1 MEESIVDDDVEDM
14 ASTSESEYDQTS
26 ESEDDQISES
36 DDDNMEDHMFS
47 FSANPFFPFKNEFEM
62 LALLF
67 FKSGQDNYSHRL
79 MKNIL
84 AFAEAYCKAAMKA
97 RGQKC
102 GVQDYNSEDYLPAF
116 TSITKSHL
124 RKKSRVPVLRKD
136 VYPVQKGDTT
146 YEMTLNK
153 PSEFIQLL
161 LGNPEKCKKLASVP
175 DRTPNCRTSLNQ
187 GHKWLYDPE
196 FRCPMVVGDIPLKD
210 LWIGDIVKVIP
221 LDSDDTEDCFMISNF
236 FCSENIEYCETFQVS
251 LNSENSLCTECTPSI
266 MELSSIDYQSIIR
279 YQVHHPLLRCRSIT
293 EHSDIVYLEQPL
305 INHHYQLLVKA
316 EEVHSKAVS
325 TGVSKVK
332 IIPLTLFSDDTSGNT
347 TKKWNCYD
355 SWIMT
360 PAAMP
365 LSERNMYENQFF
377 LCTHH
382 DLNAME
388 TGSRLVDNLKSLED
402 GMIMFD
408 LEYEEKILV
417 YAPVLFI
424 TADNVRHAEICCSK
438 GAKATCPCRKCYWQV
453 DPAQNRNR
461 PVVPLHTSVIDHI
474 AVPRLKVHMNMY
486 AVYGL
491 PTFPAPGITLR
502 NCGRGITGDPNEST
516 PISETSWGKL
526 GYKLTGGEVF
536 LTLKAFDP
544 TKDTPVEMLHVML
557 LGIMKYIFNSASKNS
572 LDPSMLKV
580 LENGFRSYDCKA
592 FSRKL
597 NSKMSL
603 HKSFLGRDFK
613 ITVQTLPCYN
623 FGSSSTPSSL
633 TCKLN

>member
-1 MEESIVDDDVEDM
+1 
-14 ASTSESEYDQTS
+14 
-26 ESEDDQISES
+26 
-36 DDDNMEDHMFS
+36 
-47 FSANPFFPFKNEFEM
+47 
-62 LALLF
+62 
-67 FKSGQDNYSHRL
+67 
-79 MKNIL
+79 
-84 AFAEAYCKAAMKA
+84 
-97 RGQKC
+97 
-102 GVQDYNSEDYLPAF
+102 
-116 TSITKSHL
+116 
-124 RKKSRVPVLRKD
+124 
-136 VYPVQKGDTT
+136 
-146 YEMTLNK
+146 
-153 PSEFIQLL
+153 
-161 LGNPEKCKKLASVP
+161 
-175 DRTPNCRTSLNQ
+175 
-187 GHKWLYDPE
+187 
-196 FRCPMVVGDIPLKD
+196 MVVGDIPLKD

-491 PTFPAPGITLR
+491 PTFPASGITLR
-502 NCGRGITGDPNEST
+502 NRGRGITGDPNEST
-516 PISETSWGKL
+516 PISG
-526 GYKLTGGEVF
+526 
-536 LTLKAFDP
+536 
-544 TKDTPVEMLHVML
+544 
-557 LGIMKYIFNSASKNS
+557 
-572 LDPSMLKV
+572 
-580 LENGFRSYDCKA
+580 
-592 FSRKL
+592 
-597 NSKMSL
+597 
-603 HKSFLGRDFK
+603 
-613 ITVQTLPCYN
+613 
-623 FGSSSTPSSL
+623 
-633 TCKLN
+633 